1 MNWGCLYWR
10 RGALR
15 DMQVM
20 SLDIDR
26 AAFGE
31 IMLELLCVGLGGRT
45 IQGSVVGGGGKTW
58 LRETGCTG
66 G

>member
-1 MNWGCLYWR
+1 
-10 RGALR
+10 
-15 DMQVM
+15 M